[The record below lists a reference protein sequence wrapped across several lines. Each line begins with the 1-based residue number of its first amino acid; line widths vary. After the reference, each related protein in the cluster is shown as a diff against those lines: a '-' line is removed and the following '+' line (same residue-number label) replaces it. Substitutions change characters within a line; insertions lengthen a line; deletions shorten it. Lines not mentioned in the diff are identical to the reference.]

1 MKLKSSLM
9 ALVSASALAGA
20 STILLFPSEAQA
32 CFLDQLKGDANASA
46 PNNSPNL
53 TVKQP
58 DFNKIAIIGGSIV
71 TLAGLS
77 VGGMAL
83 KTRLSQGAKSVATDV
98 PQTEPSTKA
107 SFARS
112 SFAIIVPPEAL
123 TSSSAMEEAS
133 ESTHPITK

>member
-20 STILLFPSEAQA
+20 STILFSSEAQA
-32 CFLDQLKGDANASA
+32 CFLEKLKGDANASA

-53 TVKQP
+53 TIKQP
-58 DFNKIAIIGGSIV
+58 DFNKLAIIGGSIV

-83 KTRLSQGAKSVATDV
+83 KTRLSQGAKSVSTDV
-98 PQTEPSTKA
+98 PQTEPSTKE
-107 SFARS
+107 SFAPP
-112 SFAIIVPPEAL
+112 SFAIVVPPEAL
-123 TSSSAMEEAS
+123 TASSSIEGAS
-133 ESTHPITK
+133 ELKHPVTK